1 MNKILK
7 WIFLLLCLLALRLT
21 EAKSAD
27 SLSVRKDIMSLIRDG
42 LTAQARS
49 EKDGLNHFEAALRL
63 SDSLQMSDLSTIIH
77 IEQARMARQKLNVK
91 TFLSELKKAEP
102 YIMSNDS
109 AAYADEYY
117 ALWAQYHYF
126 MKDYPRALEWINK
139 AEEVRDRMSPFRNWK
154 TYNFKSMIYEAM
166 GENQKARSA
175 DERAELLARLQNT
188 SRTLDDLDRIFD
200 DEAHAAEIEKLSLQN
215 RLIQVQANNARKQ
228 KQNLRIVIGL
238 ISLLFA
244 TSMAFLISRTRSN
257 KRLKEMNS
265 IVSENLKE
273 KDLLIQEIHHRVK
286 NNLQLISSLLSLQSR
301 TVNDEKASLALS
313 EGQSRVLSMALIHQN
328 LYKDKVSSGMD
339 VQDYVQQLTQRL
351 LATYGIKPE
360 NIELSLDIDPIALDV
375 ATLVPLGLIINE
387 LIANALKYAFEE
399 NQKGKI
405 EMTLKQKDGDLL
417 LKLKDDGKGF
427 PSIGEGDG
435 FGMKLI
441 RALSKK
447 LDADLNVS
455 NDNGASIEM
464 LIKNFKLA
472 I

>member
-1 MNKILK
+1 MYKNLK
-7 WIFLLLCLLALRLT
+7 WLLLLLCLLALRFA
-21 EAKSAD
+21 ESRASD
-27 SLSVRKDIMSLIRDG
+27 SLSVRKEIMALIREG
-42 LTAQARS
+42 LLEQSRS
-49 EKDGLNHFEAALRL
+49 EKSGTSQFSAALKL
-63 SDSLQMSDLSTIIH
+63 ADSLKMSDLSTIIH
-77 IEQARMARQKLNVK
+77 IEQARMAKQKLEVK
-91 TFLSELKKAEP
+91 TFLSEIRKAEAF
-102 YIMSNDS
+102 IVSNDS
-109 AAYADEYY
+109 VSYADEYY
-117 ALWAQYHYF
+117 ALYAQYFYYI
-126 MKDYPRALEWINK
+126 KDYPKALEWINK
-139 AEEVRDRMSPFRNWK
+139 AEAIREKVSPFRNWK
-154 TYNFKSMIYEAM
+154 TYNFKSIVYKAM
-166 GENQKARSA
+166 GENQKARA
-175 DERAELLARLQNT
+175 AEERSDLLARLQNT
-188 SRTLDDLDRIFD
+188 TRTLNDLERIFD
-200 DEAHAAEIEKLSLQN
+200 NEVHAAEIEKLSLQN
-215 RLIQVQANNARKQ
+215 RLIQVQANNVRKQ

-238 ISLLFA
+238 ISLLFI
-244 TSMAFLISRTRSN
+244 TSLAFLISRTRSN
-257 KRLKEMNS
+257 KRLKEMNTL
-265 IVSENLKE
+265 VSENLKE

-351 LATYGIKPE
+351 LATYGINPE

-427 PSIGEGDG
+427 ASIGESDG

-455 NDNGASIEM
+455 NDNGASVEM

-472 I
+472 V